1 MLYFDHAATTP
12 PLPEVVDSVART
24 MTQYFG
30 NPSSLHRLGKEAET
44 LLRRAREV
52 IAGALRAQP
61 GEIIFTSGGTEGN
74 NLAVK
79 GAALQYRGR
88 GRHII
93 TTQIEHPSVYEACRQ
108 LEREGYEVTYLPADA
123 SGRIDPEAVRAA
135 IRKDTI
141 LVSVMHVNN
150 ETGAIQPVE
159 EIGRMLKSEP
169 RIVLHVDAVQ
179 SVGKLELYP
188 EQAGIDLMTG
198 SAHKIHGPRGIGFL
212 YCRSSIRL
220 TPLLS
225 GGGQEGGVRSGT
237 EALPLIAGMAKA
249 VRLAA
254 ESLRDNRS
262 RLFRLRGRL
271 VDGLEGIPGLKLTGA
286 REEDRMAPHIV
297 HFTFPGVKSEVFVHA
312 LEEYDI
318 YVSTR
323 SACSSGS
330 DEPSRVLLAM
340 GMTPEE
346 ASSGIRISLS
356 AQHTEEDIDLLVDR
370 LRAVA
375 ERLRSLH
382 RQGGTR

>member
-254 ESLRDNRS
+254 ESLGDNRS

>member
-12 PLPEVVDSVART
+12 PLPEVIDSVART
-24 MTQYFG
+24 MAQYFG

-52 IAGALRAQP
+52 VASTLKAHP
-61 GEIIFTSGGTEGN
+61 DEIIFTSGGTEGN
-74 NLAVK
+74 NLAIK
-79 GAALQYRGR
+79 GAAWQYRSR

-93 TTQIEHPSVYEACRQ
+93 TTQIEHPSVYECCRQ

-159 EIGRMLKSEP
+159 EIGRMLRNEP
-169 RIVLHVDAVQ
+169 RIIFHVDAVQ
-179 SVGKLELYP
+179 SVGKLELEP
-188 EQAGIDLMTG
+188 ARAGIDLMTA
-198 SAHKIHGPRGIGFL
+198 SAHKIHGPRGVGFL
-212 YCRSSIRL
+212 YCREPIRL

-237 EALPLIAGMAKA
+237 EALPLITGMTKA
-249 VRLAA
+249 FRLAA
-254 ESLRDNRS
+254 ESLSENRAAMY
-262 RLFRLRGRL
+262 RLRARL
-271 VDGLEGIPGLKLTGA
+271 VQGIGDIPGLRLTGA
-286 REEDRMAPHIV
+286 REAERMAPHIV
-297 HFTFPGVKSEVFVHA
+297 HFTMPGVKSEIFVHA

-340 GMTPEE
+340 GMPPEE
-346 ASSGIRISLS
+346 AASGIRISLS
-356 AQHTEEDIDLLVDR
+356 PQHTEEDIDVLLDR
-370 LRAVA
+370 LRTVA
-375 ERLRSLH
+375 ERMRALQK
-382 RQGGTR
+382 QGGKK